1 MLGKVKELII
11 DSTQEDED
19 IFSQLEAGEDDNVS
33 AIEIKAYADCAIEVN
48 GEEFTIDKD
57 EVLSLP
63 YNFMKVLAVTA
74 LTAGVKLKIRYL
86 VD

>member
-11 DSTQEDED
+11 SSTQEDED
-19 IFSQLEAGEDDNVS
+19 IFEQLGTGDSNVS
-33 AIEIKAYADCAIEVN
+33 AIEIKAYSECVVDVN
-48 GEEFTIDKD
+48 GSSFTIDEG

-63 YNFMKVLAVTA
+63 YNFMKVRAITA

>member
-19 IFSQLEAGEDDNVS
+19 IFSQLETGEDDNVS
-33 AIEIKAYADCAIEVN
+33 AIEIKAYDDLVVEIN
-48 GEEFTIDKD
+48 GEEFSIDKD

-63 YNFMKVLAVTA
+63 YNFMKVHTITA